1 MIKHVYCITR
11 KEGMSAEEFRRT
23 WLEDHGPLVKSFA
36 KAINAVR
43 YVQSHTIMDDLNDSL
58 RASRSAASQYD
69 GITEV
74 WWNSRQE
81 LEAGFASEAGRI
93 AAKALKE
100 DESRFIDFS
109 KSRLFVTQ
117 EHKIF

>member
-1 MIKHVYCITR
+1 
-11 KEGMSAEEFRRT
+11 MSAEEFRRT

>member
-1 MIKHVYCITR
+1 
-11 KEGMSAEEFRRT
+11 
-23 WLEDHGPLVKSFA
+23 
-36 KAINAVR
+36 
-43 YVQSHTIMDDLNDSL
+43 MDDLNDSL

-117 EHKIF
+117 EHEIF